1 MNISTLLIKTSLI
14 FYILAVIF
22 FCAFCVVLL
31 FYILNQ
37 KKDKGNFQ
45 SKSWTIESAKKFLE
59 NNNIDVKE
67 SSNEKVVNAK
77 KSEIQGKVSNQ
88 IKASNSNSQNKEN
101 TLQDATKKVNSPVS
115 KQEEKST
122 TAPKAS
128 LENKAKKDN

>member
-1 MNISTLLIKTSLI
+1 MNLSTLLIKTSLI

-59 NNNIDVKE
+59 SNNIDVKE

-88 IKASNSNSQNKEN
+88 IKTSNNNHQSKEN
-101 TLQDATKKVNSPVS
+101 SSQDTTKKVNIPV
-115 KQEEKST
+115 KKP
-122 TAPKAS
+122 TAPKS
-128 LENKAKKDN
+128 SPEKN

>member
-1 MNISTLLIKTSLI
+1 MNLSTLLIKTSLI

-45 SKSWTIESAKKFLE
+45 SKSWIIESAKKFLE
-59 NNNIDVKE
+59 SNNIDVKE

-88 IKASNSNSQNKEN
+88 IKASNNNHQSKEN
-101 TLQDATKKVNSPVS
+101 SSQGTTKKVNIPV
-115 KQEEKST
+115 KKP

-128 LENKAKKDN
+128 PENKTNKDN

>member
-1 MNISTLLIKTSLI
+1 MNLSTLLIKTSLI

-59 NNNIDVKE
+59 SNNIDVKE

-88 IKASNSNSQNKEN
+88 IKTSNNNHQSKEN
-101 TLQDATKKVNSPVS
+101 SSQDTNKKVNIPV
-115 KQEEKST
+115 KKP
-122 TAPKAS
+122 TAPKS
-128 LENKAKKDN
+128 SPEKN